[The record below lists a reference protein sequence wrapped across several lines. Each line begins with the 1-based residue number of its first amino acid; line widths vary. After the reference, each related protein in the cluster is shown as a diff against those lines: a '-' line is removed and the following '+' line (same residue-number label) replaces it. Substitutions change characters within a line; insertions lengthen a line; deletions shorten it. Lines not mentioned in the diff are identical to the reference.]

1 MNQIKRIQTFLNEY
15 KTKSSYLQ
23 YLGKDAY
30 QYNVIKLGKLYQQA
44 SHHPYPKEHLNLED

>member
-44 SHHPYPKEHLNLED
+44 SHHPYPKEYLNLED